1 MVTVANGKK
10 IKVYTIYRNENGKR
24 VKVHT
29 IYKNKEGKRVPGVT
43 TAISVLNKP
52 ALVPWAW
59 DLGIQGIDYKTF
71 RDDKADIGTLA
82 HLLALC
88 HEKKEKPDTD
98 YFTQAQI
105 DLAETCFLKYLDWRD
120 RHDIK
125 SIFLEKQSVSERHQY
140 GGTLDHYCLLDRV
153 PTLLDYKTGKAI
165 YPEQF
170 YQLAAYKNLLEEEGN
185 KVDQCIILRLGRN
198 EEEGFETKTMTDL
211 SKQFEVFLSCLKIYQ
226 LNKEINKLNRGL

>member
-10 IKVYTIYRNENGKR
+10 

-29 IYKNKEGKRVPGVT
+29 VYKNQEGVRVPGVT
-43 TAISVLNKP
+43 TALGILNKP
-52 ALVPWAW
+52 ALIHWAW
-59 DLGIQGIDYKTF
+59 NLGIQGIDYKAF
-71 RDDKADIGTLA
+71 RDDKADIGTLT
-82 HLLALC
+82 HLMALSY
-88 HEKKEKPDTD
+88 EKGERADTD

-105 DLAETCFLKYLDWRD
+105 DLAETCFLKYLDWHE
-120 RHDIK
+120 RHKIE
-125 SIFLEKQSVSERHQY
+125 SIFLEKQSVSELYQY
-140 GGTLDHYCLLDRV
+140 GGTLDHYCLLDGI
-153 PTLLDYKTGKAI
+153 PTLIDYKTGKAI
-165 YPEQF
+165 YTEQF

-226 LNKEINKLNRGL
+226 LNKEINKLNRGK

>member
-1 MVTVANGKK
+1 MVNVVNGKK
-10 IKVYTIYRNENGKR
+10 

-29 IYKNKEGKRVPGVT
+29 IYKNKEGVRVPGVT
-43 TAISVLNKP
+43 TALGILNKP
-52 ALVPWAW
+52 ALIYWAW
-59 DLGIQGIDYKTF
+59 DLGMQGIDYKAF
-71 RDDKADIGTLA
+71 RDDKADIGTLT
-82 HLLALC
+82 HLLALS
-88 HEKKEKPDTD
+88 HEKKELPDTD

-120 RHDIK
+120 RHEIK
-125 SIFLEKQSVSERHQY
+125 SIFLEKQSVSEMFQY
-140 GGTLDHYCLLDRV
+140 GGTLDHYCLLDGV
-153 PTLLDYKTGKAI
+153 KTLIDYKTGKAI

-170 YQLAAYKNLLEEEGN
+170 YQLAAYRQLLNEEGY

-211 SKQFEVFLSCLKIYQ
+211 SKQLEVFLSCLKIYQ

>member
-1 MVTVANGKK
+1 MVNVMNGKK
-10 IKVYTIYRNENGKR
+10 

-29 IYKNKEGKRVPGVT
+29 VYKNKEGVRVPGVT
-43 TAISVLNKP
+43 TALGILNKP
-52 ALVPWAW
+52 ALIYWAW

-71 RDDKADIGTLA
+71 RDDKADIGTLT
-82 HLLALC
+82 HLMALC
-88 HEKKEKPDTD
+88 YEKQEKPDTD

-120 RHDIK
+120 KQKIE
-125 SIFLEKQSVSERHQY
+125 SIFLEKQSVSEMYQY
-140 GGTLDHYCLLDRV
+140 GGTLDNYCLLDGV
-153 PTLLDYKTGKAI
+153 PTLIDYKTGKAI
-165 YPEQF
+165 YTEQF

-226 LNKEINKLNRGL
+226 LGKEIKRNGGL

>member
-1 MVTVANGKK
+1 MVNVANGKK
-10 IKVYTIYRNENGKR
+10 

-29 IYKNKEGKRVPGVT
+29 VYKNKDGARVPGVT
-43 TAISVLNKP
+43 TALNILNKP
-52 ALVPWAW
+52 ALIYWAW

-71 RDDKADIGTLA
+71 RDDKADIGTLT

-88 HEKKEKPDTD
+88 YEKKEKPDTD
-98 YFTQAQI
+98 CFTQAQI

-120 RHDIK
+120 RHEIK
-125 SIFLEKQSVSERHQY
+125 SIFLEKQSVSEMFQY
-140 GGTLDHYCLLDRV
+140 GGTLDHYCLLDGV

-170 YQLAAYKNLLEEEGN
+170 YQLAAYRQLLNEEGH

-198 EEEGFETKTMTDL
+198 EEEGFETKIMTDL
-211 SKQFEVFLSCLKIYQ
+211 GKQLEIFLSCLKIYQ
-226 LNKEINKLNRGL
+226 LSKGGI

>member
-10 IKVYTIYRNENGKR
+10 

-29 IYKNKEGKRVPGVT
+29 VYKNKEGVRVPGVT
-43 TAISVLNKP
+43 TALGILNKP
-52 ALVPWAW
+52 ALVHWAW
-59 DLGIQGIDYKTF
+59 DLGIQGIDYKSY
-71 RDDKADIGTLA
+71 RDDKADIGKLT
-82 HLLALC
+82 HDMALC
-88 HEKKEKPDTD
+88 YEKGEEADTSF
-98 YFTQAQI
+98 YSQAQI
-105 DLAETCFLKYLDWRD
+105 DLAKICFAKNLDWRS
-120 RHDIK
+120 RHNIE
-125 SIFLEKQSVSERHQY
+125 SIFCEKETVSETYQY
-140 GGTLDHYCLLDRV
+140 GGTLDNYCLLDGV

-211 SKQFEVFLSCLKIYQ
+211 SKQFAVFLSCLKIYQ

>member
-1 MVTVANGKK
+1 MTTVTNGKK
-10 IKVYTIYRNENGKR
+10 

-29 IYKNKEGKRVPGVT
+29 IYKNAEGERVPGVT
-43 TAISVLNKP
+43 TALGILNKP
-52 ALVPWAW
+52 ALIHWAW
-59 DLGIQGIDYKTF
+59 DLGIQGIDYKSF
-71 RDDKADIGTLA
+71 RDDKADIGTLT

-120 RHDIK
+120 RHDIE
-125 SIFLEKQSVSERHQY
+125 SIFLEKQSVSDKYQY

-165 YPEQF
+165 YSEAF

-211 SKQFEVFLSCLKIYQ
+211 GKQFEVFLSCLKIYQ